1 MSSQF
6 AKVMVPPVVDAPRGA
21 QWAAAVAV
29 WIGRLASGRLGAGAF
44 AEGGSSDP
52 WHRGHHTRC
61 LSRTFQRVPHDEQ
74 TWITRPA

>member
-44 AEGGSSDP
+44 AEGGSRKS
-52 WHRGHHTRC
+52 GAA
-61 LSRTFQRVPHDEQ
+61 
-74 TWITRPA
+74 PAGERLIAKGAA

>member
-44 AEGGSSDP
+44 AEGGSRKP
-52 WHRGHHTRC
+52 GAA
-61 LSRTFQRVPHDEQ
+61 
-74 TWITRPA
+74 PAGERLIAKGAA

>member
-29 WIGRLASGRLGAGAF
+29 WIGRLASGRRGAGAS
-44 AEGGSSDP
+44 ATAGGAK
-52 WHRGHHTRC
+52 
-61 LSRTFQRVPHDEQ
+61 
-74 TWITRPA
+74 PASAQSVERLIAKGAA